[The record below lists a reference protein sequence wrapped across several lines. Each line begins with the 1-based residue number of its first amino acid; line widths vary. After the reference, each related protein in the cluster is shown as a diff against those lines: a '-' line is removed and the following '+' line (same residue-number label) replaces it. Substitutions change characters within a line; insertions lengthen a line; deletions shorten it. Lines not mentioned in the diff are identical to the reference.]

1 MNVID
6 AKACTVIYKKDKGY
20 ISAFISADEKID
32 ISETRNKLTQKLPL
46 YMVPKYITQLD
57 EIPLTNNGKVNKKLL
72 EKYDD
77 EKSETVQYV
86 EPQTEQEILLCS
98 IWEKLL
104 NTKIGIHNDVFE
116 CGADSL
122 IAIKF
127 KTELLSY
134 GIEIPY
140 SDLFKYKTVR
150 SLCENSNIAKTED
163 NEKYD
168 YTSINKI
175 LEKNNIKNLK
185 EIINKTNNNVLLFGA
200 TGFVGM
206 HIIDDFIKNDK
217 GTIYC
222 IVRDKNNKSAQERF
236 IDILHFYF
244 GNKLDKYIGNR
255 IIAIKGNI
263 LKENFELSNKNYQNL
278 IENVDVVIN
287 SAAIV
292 KHYGDEQKFI
302 DINVNSTQNIINFCM
317 ENNKRLLQISSLS
330 VSGNASLDG
339 NAEDR
344 KYEEKMSFAETD
356 LYKGQKLSN
365 VYIRSKFIAERLIL
379 ENIENGLEA
388 QILRLGNITNRM
400 SDGVFQINPKENAFA
415 TRIKSMLEL
424 KMLPEYLMNEY
435 IEFTPV
441 DICAEVIIK
450 IMQNY
455 EKAFSVYHVYNNE
468 HVYFDKLKLY
478 LEKNNI
484 NLKIVNHVEF
494 KEEVEKILKSQNDV
508 LSGIINDFD
517 KEKRLTYNSE
527 IDILSEFTRAFL
539 YKIGFTWPKIDEKYI
554 EKYIKYL
561 TKIKFL

>member
-1 MNVID
+1 
-6 AKACTVIYKKDKGY
+6 
-20 ISAFISADEKID
+20 
-32 ISETRNKLTQKLPL
+32 
-46 YMVPKYITQLD
+46 
-57 EIPLTNNGKVNKKLL
+57 
-72 EKYDD
+72 
-77 EKSETVQYV
+77 
-86 EPQTEQEILLCS
+86 
-98 IWEKLL
+98 
-104 NTKIGIHNDVFE
+104 
-116 CGADSL
+116 
-122 IAIKF
+122 
-127 KTELLSY
+127 
-134 GIEIPY
+134 
-140 SDLFKYKTVR
+140 
-150 SLCENSNIAKTED
+150 
-163 NEKYD
+163 
-168 YTSINKI
+168 
-175 LEKNNIKNLK
+175 
-185 EIINKTNNNVLLFGA
+185 
-200 TGFVGM
+200 
-206 HIIDDFIKNDK
+206 
-217 GTIYC
+217 
-222 IVRDKNNKSAQERF
+222 
-236 IDILHFYF
+236 
-244 GNKLDKYIGNR
+244 
-255 IIAIKGNI
+255 
-263 LKENFELSNKNYQNL
+263 
-278 IENVDVVIN
+278 
-287 SAAIV
+287 
-292 KHYGDEQKFI
+292 
-302 DINVNSTQNIINFCM
+302 M